1 MANVAA
7 FLSTEQIARQLDVHV
22 RTVRRYLRDG
32 TLKGTRIGKQY
43 RVAPAD
49 LAALT
54 GQRTS
59 ALQTPVRL
67 TRHAEA
73 SAVIQIDAIS
83 PNDAM
88 RIVNG
93 VGGAIKGRDRSTNTA
108 LRVDT
113 IYDEERA
120 RLKIIITG
128 HLSVAVGLMQ
138 MVEAYAETPA

>member
-1 MANVAA
+1 METDTH
-7 FLSTEQIARQLDVHV
+7 FLSAEQIARHLGVHV

-54 GQRTS
+54 GQQTS
-59 ALQTPVRL
+59 AFRTPVRL
-67 TRHAEA
+67 SRHAEA
-73 SAVIQIDAIS
+73 SAVVQIDAIS

-88 RIVNG
+88 RIVTG

-138 MVEAYAETPA
+138 MVEAYA

>member
-1 MANVAA
+1 METDTP
-7 FLSTEQIARQLDVHV
+7 FLSAEQIARHLGVHV

-54 GQRTS
+54 GQQTS
-59 ALQTPVRL
+59 ALRTPVRL
-67 TRHAEA
+67 SRHAEA
-73 SAVIQIDAIS
+73 SAVVQIDAIS

-93 VGGAIKGRDRSTNTA
+93 VGGAIKGRDQHQHGTA
-108 LRVDT
+108 RRHHLR
-113 IYDEERA
+113 
-120 RLKIIITG
+120 
-128 HLSVAVGLMQ
+128 
-138 MVEAYAETPA
+138 

>member
-1 MANVAA
+1 METDTH
-7 FLSTEQIARQLDVHV
+7 FLSAEQIARHLGVHV

-54 GQRTS
+54 GQQTS
-59 ALQTPVRL
+59 ALRTPVRL
-67 TRHAEA
+67 SRHAEA
-73 SAVIQIDAIS
+73 SAVVQIDAIS

-138 MVEAYAETPA
+138 MVEAYS

>member
-1 MANVAA
+1 METDTH
-7 FLSTEQIARQLDVHV
+7 FLSAEQIARHLGVHV

-54 GQRTS
+54 GQQTS
-59 ALQTPVRL
+59 ALRTPVRL
-67 TRHAEA
+67 SRHAEA
-73 SAVIQIDAIS
+73 SAVVQIDAIS

-138 MVEAYAETPA
+138 MVEAYA